1 MGFWDKLFG
10 GKQKQNLEE
19 KIMMKIGII
28 LGSTREG
35 RVSPQVGKW
44 VKELA
49 DKRGDAEYEIIDI
62 ADFKLPFLG
71 EPGADNTGVSAWSE
85 KVNACDGFVFI
96 VQEYNHSI
104 TGALKNALD
113 LLREE
118 WNNKAAGIVSYGSVG
133 GARAAEHLR
142 GILGELLVA
151 DVRVHPALSLFTDF
165 ENGNVF
171 KPSEHQEKSVNDMLD
186 QVIPWATALKT
197 IR

>member
-62 ADFKLPFLG
+62 ADFKLPF
-71 EPGADNTGVSAWSE
+71 
-85 KVNACDGFVFI
+85 
-96 VQEYNHSI
+96 
-104 TGALKNALD
+104 
-113 LLREE
+113 
-118 WNNKAAGIVSYGSVG
+118 
-133 GARAAEHLR
+133 
-142 GILGELLVA
+142 
-151 DVRVHPALSLFTDF
+151 
-165 ENGNVF
+165 
-171 KPSEHQEKSVNDMLD
+171 
-186 QVIPWATALKT
+186 
-197 IR
+197 